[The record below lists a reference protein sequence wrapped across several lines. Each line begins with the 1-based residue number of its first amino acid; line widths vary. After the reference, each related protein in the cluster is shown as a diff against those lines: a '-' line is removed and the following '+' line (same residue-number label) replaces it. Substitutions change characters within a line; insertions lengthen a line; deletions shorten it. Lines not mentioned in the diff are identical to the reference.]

1 MEITKQ
7 KLKQIIKEE
16 LKTVLNETGLPTR
29 YADPAAVKTMA
40 GYNYGKLPPEEEE
53 GGAMYDRN
61 LFGDEGREPDT
72 TSKIHSNPKLAGEP
86 ASWLRMSD
94 TLKQMSRV
102 WSDPED
108 GKMLELAGAILRS
121 AFEQHSAESDAALD
135 I

>member
-1 MEITKQ
+1 MKITKS

-16 LKTVLNETGLPTR
+16 LENVTET
-29 YADPAAVKTMA
+29 
-40 GYNYGKLPPEEEE
+40 
-53 GGAMYDRN
+53 YDRN
-61 LFGDEGREPDT
+61 LFGDEDREPDT

-121 AFEQHSAESDAALD
+121 AFDQHSAESNAALD